1 MTRNVCQLNK
11 TSILSVGR
19 RIKTIRRYGMS
30 SIAMAAD
37 STQSELMR
45 RRKHKAKLARQS
57 DKSRKQ
63 NVPGCSTAYKTNR
76 KQVKLCLCIVIFR

>member
-1 MTRNVCQLNK
+1 
-11 TSILSVGR
+11 
-19 RIKTIRRYGMS
+19 MS

-57 DKSRKQ
+57 SEESRKHS
-63 NVPGCSTAYKTNR
+63 VTRCSKPPKAKSKEVKVGCHVLIFLPEHDYVTFWSLLSQFHLSA
-76 KQVKLCLCIVIFR
+76 CL

>member
-1 MTRNVCQLNK
+1 
-11 TSILSVGR
+11 
-19 RIKTIRRYGMS
+19 MS

-57 DKSRKQ
+57 SDENSKKRYGTGCPKSSKVIGKQ
-63 NVPGCSTAYKTNR
+63 GKVSWHALSFYCVLWLMLFGNCVLSLKPYFITEA
-76 KQVKLCLCIVIFR
+76 